1 MPTGQADPIAA
12 RALRC
17 YFAVMSKTDVS
28 NAPGAADAAHP
39 ARKSRIGLIA
49 FLAGTALVAGAIGY
63 RAFNPA
69 ISPEIA
75 EANEQAPL
83 TIPELQARA
92 EADPLNSPA
101 WQELAFAHFSA
112 GGYDQAARAYRQA
125 IEGDPENAVLW
136 SALGEARVMA
146 SERDP
151 MPAGAVTAFEKA
163 IDLDPSDPRARYFL
177 AVRKDLAGDARGAIE
192 DWTALLK
199 ETPPG
204 AVWEE
209 NLRRT
214 IEQVGKIN
222 RIDTAPMLTRVD
234 RERAASAPTASAAL
248 TAGNAIPGPTQDQIA
263 AARAIPPSEQQS
275 MAESMVE
282 RLDTRLRGDPGDVN
296 GWVMLM
302 RSRMTLGQTAKA
314 SQALKDAIAAN
325 PAQAARLRAEAQAL
339 GVR

>member
-1 MPTGQADPIAA
+1 MNTADA
-12 RALRC
+12 
-17 YFAVMSKTDVS
+17 SD
-28 NAPGAADAAHP
+28 APGTPEAAAP
-39 ARKSRIGLIA
+39 GKKSRIGLIA
-49 FLAGTALVAGAIGY
+49 FLVGTTLVAGAIGY
-63 RAFNPA
+63 RAFNPVV
-69 ISPEIA
+69 SPELA
-75 EANEQAPL
+75 EAIEQAPL

-92 EADPLNSPA
+92 EADPMNSPA

-112 GGYDQAARAYRQA
+112 GGYDQAARSYRQA
-125 IEGDPENAVLW
+125 IEGDPDNAVLW

-151 MPAGAVTAFEKA
+151 MPPGAVTAFEKA

-177 AVRKDLAGDARGAIE
+177 AVRKDLAGDARGAIT
-192 DWTALLK
+192 DWVALLQ

-204 AVWEE
+204 AVWED

-222 RIDTAPMLTRVD
+222 QIDTTPMLARVD
-234 RERAASAPTASAAL
+234 SERAASAPAAPTL
-248 TAGNAIPGPTQDQIA
+248 TAGNAIPGPSQDQIA

-275 MAESMVE
+275 MAEGMVD
-282 RLDTRLRGDPGDVN
+282 RLDTRLRAEPGDVN

-302 RSRMTLGQTAKA
+302 RSRMTLGQGDKA

-325 PAQAARLRAEAQAL
+325 PAQASRLRAEAQAL
-339 GVR
+339 QVP